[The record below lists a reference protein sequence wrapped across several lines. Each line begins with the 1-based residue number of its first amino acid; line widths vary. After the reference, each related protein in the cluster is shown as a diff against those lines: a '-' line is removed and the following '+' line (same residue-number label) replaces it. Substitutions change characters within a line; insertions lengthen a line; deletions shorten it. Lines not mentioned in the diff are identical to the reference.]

1 MLSRLSGALL
11 YWLGLLAV
19 LGLWMLGV
27 YNRIMALRAAILV
40 AWAQVELALSA
51 RAQALSALL
60 VAVAEPLT
68 SETAAVDA
76 VAAAQAQVLAATEAL
91 HRRPVAQVTVA
102 ELSKADAVLA
112 AVLVRLVAL
121 IEQQT
126 ALRADDAVMAPLA
139 VLRDLP
145 PRLLFARQMFND
157 AGSAYNTA
165 TQQFPTRLLATL
177 FGFGLAGR
185 L

>member
-1 MLSRLSGALL
+1 MLSGSAL

-27 YNRIMALRAAILV
+27 YNRITALRAAILV

-60 VAVAEPLT
+60 AAVAEPLT

-76 VAAAQAQVLAATEAL
+76 VAAAQAQVLAATDAL
-91 HRRPVAQVTVA
+91 RRRPVAADTAA

-121 IEQQT
+121 VEQQAT
-126 ALRADDAVMAPLA
+126 LPALDAVREPLQA
-139 VLRDLP
+139 LHELP
-145 PRLLFARQMFND
+145 PRLAFGRQMFNQ
-157 AGSAYNTA
+157 AGAAYNAA
-165 TQQFPTRLLATL
+165 TQQFPTRLLASL
-177 FGFGLAGR
+177 FQFGQAGK

>member
-1 MLSRLSGALL
+1 MLSGSAL

-27 YNRIMALRAAILV
+27 YNRITALRATILV

-60 VAVAEPLT
+60 AAVAEPLT

-76 VAAAQAQVLAATEAL
+76 VAAAQVQVLAATDAL
-91 HRRPVAQVTVA
+91 RRRPVAQDTVA
-102 ELSKADAVLA
+102 DLSKADAVLA
-112 AVLVRLVAL
+112 AVMVRLVAL
-121 IEQQT
+121 VEQQA
-126 ALRADDAVMAPLA
+126 ALRADPAVQAPLA
-139 VLRDLP
+139 ELRDLP
-145 PRLLFARQMFND
+145 QRLVFARQMFND
-157 AGSAYNTA
+157 TGRAYNAA
-165 TQQFPTRLLATL
+165 TQQFPTRLLGSL
-177 FGFGLAGR
+177 FGFGQAGR

>member
-1 MLSRLSGALL
+1 MLSGSAL

-27 YNRIMALRAAILV
+27 YNRITALRATILV

-60 VAVAEPLT
+60 AAVAEPLT

-76 VAAAQAQVLAATEAL
+76 VAAAQVQVLAATDAL
-91 HRRPVAQVTVA
+91 RRRPVAQDTVA
-102 ELSKADAVLA
+102 DLSKADAVLA
-112 AVLVRLVAL
+112 AVMVRLVAL
-121 IEQQT
+121 VEQQA
-126 ALRADDAVMAPLA
+126 ALRADPAVQAPLA
-139 VLRDLP
+139 ELRDLT
-145 PRLLFARQMFND
+145 PRLVFARQMFND
-157 AGSAYNTA
+157 TGRAYNAA
-165 TQQFPTRLLATL
+165 TQQFPTRLLGSL
-177 FGFGLAGR
+177 FGFGQAGR